1 MFSHHESRKQLYLW
15 DKLQSDEEKYQTT
28 RSVENGDATT
38 FLKSFRRATV
48 SEIHCLADPSLLTS
62 FFVWAEATFYHIQT
76 FKYILAARRL
86 FGPIHFIIQVPF

>member
-38 FLKSFRRATV
+38 FLKSFRIATV

-62 FFVWAEATFYHIQT
+62 FFVWAEAITS
-76 FKYILAARRL
+76 RL
-86 FGPIHFIIQVPF
+86 LRTVWRPEDHGSDQFISCF